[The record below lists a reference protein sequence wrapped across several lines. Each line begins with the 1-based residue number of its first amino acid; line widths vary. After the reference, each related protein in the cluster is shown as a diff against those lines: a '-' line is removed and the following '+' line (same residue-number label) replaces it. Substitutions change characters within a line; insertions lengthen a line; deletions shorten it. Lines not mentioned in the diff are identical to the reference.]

1 MKIYNK
7 IMYQNHP
14 KHFVAVDC
22 VVFGYQQ
29 AQLKILLFE
38 RNLEPAKGELSL
50 VGGWVNENESVEDA
64 AAQVLLRLTGLS
76 DIFLKQVAV
85 FSKPKRDPGGRVIS
99 VVFYALIDIEKHKQE
114 LVNEFGAKWW
124 PVNQLPNLVF
134 DHNQMVEKALQKLQL
149 KASLE
154 LVGKDLLA
162 KQFTITQ
169 LRNLYNSIFQRE
181 FDPGNFRKKIL
192 SLNAIDRLDIK
203 DTSES
208 KKGAYYYQFKSQKEI
223 NISERIVKL

>member
-1 MKIYNK
+1 M
-7 IMYQNHP
+7 MYQNHP

-22 VVFGYQQ
+22 VVFGYQKE
-29 AQLKILLFE
+29 QLKLLLFE
-38 RNLEPAKGELSL
+38 RDLEPAKGELSL

-76 DIFLKQVAV
+76 DIFLKQVSV
-85 FSKPKRDPGGRVIS
+85 FSKPERDPGGRVIS
-99 VVFYALIDIEKHKQE
+99 VVFYALIDIEKHNQE

-124 PVNQLPNLVF
+124 SVDQLPNLVF
-134 DHNQMVEKALQKLQL
+134 DHSQMVEKALEKLQQL
-149 KASLE
+149 ATYE
-154 LVGKDLLA
+154 LVGRDLLA
-162 KQFTITQ
+162 EQFTITQ

-192 SLNAIDRLDIK
+192 SLKAMDRLDIK

-208 KKGAYYYQFKSQKEI
+208 KKGAYYYQFKSQEDI